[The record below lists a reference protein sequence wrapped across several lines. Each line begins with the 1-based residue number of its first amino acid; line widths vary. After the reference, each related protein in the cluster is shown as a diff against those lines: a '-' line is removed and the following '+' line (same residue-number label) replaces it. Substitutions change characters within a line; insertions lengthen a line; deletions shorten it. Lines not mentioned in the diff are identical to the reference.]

1 MSYAQSRINMSKLSE
16 VYRNVEKKDFYTAH
30 NLIFNWP
37 FRQVIIDIL
46 YWWSRLP
53 KITTNTG
60 PR

>member
-1 MSYAQSRINMSKLSE
+1 MSKLSE

-46 YWWSRLP
+46 YWWSRCNNLT
-53 KITTNTG
+53 KSLG